1 MAKKVKINLEITKI
15 MLILVV
21 NDGGERSK
29 GGVYII
35 KKKRGMGK
43 KKEDTPSEMPS

>member
-1 MAKKVKINLEITKI
+1 

-21 NDGGERSK
+21 NDGGEKSK

-35 KKKRGMGK
+35 KKKRGKGK